1 MSLPPLVA
9 LNCPFHPSIQA
20 RVDKDPRFRLITNQG
35 FQTLTNEVESQI
47 EGLLLHP
54 AGTNRVVVDGA
65 FLRRFPRLKVV
76 SNQGVG
82 VDHINLEETRNLG
95 IQVGNTPNTVT
106 ASTADMAWALI
117 LSVARRV
124 VAGDAISRA
133 PSTTSFDPLWL
144 GKQVSGATLGVIGCG
159 RIGQAVARRGRGFDM
174 PILYHNR
181 SRLGVEVERGMGG
194 GELGAVAYCQDV
206 KDLVARSDFIVLA
219 APSTPETKGMISRE
233 LLACFKPGSCFINV
247 ARGDLVDQEALCTA
261 LRSGPLGA
269 AGLDVTSPEPLPR
282 GHELLQLENC
292 VITPHT
298 GTATLETRRLMNDL
312 AVDNLVAGL
321 QGLPLK
327 APVG

>member
-1 MSLPPLVA
+1 

-20 RVDKDPRFRLITNQG
+20 IVETDPRFRLITNQG
-35 FQTLTNEVESQI
+35 LQTLTPEEESQI

-65 FLRRFPRLKVV
+65 LLRRFPRLKVV

-82 VDHINLEETRNLG
+82 VDHISLEDARRAG
-95 IQVGNTPNTVT
+95 VQVGNTPNTVT

-144 GKQVSGATLGVIGCG
+144 GKQVTGATLGVIGCG
-159 RIGQAVARRGRGFDM
+159 RIGQAVVRRGRAFDM

-181 SRLGVEVERGMGG
+181 SRLGMEVERAMGG
-194 GELGAVAYCQDV
+194 GELEGVAYCQDV
-206 KDLVARSDFIVLA
+206 KDLVSRSDFIVLA
-219 APSTPETKGMISRE
+219 APSSPETKGMISRE
-233 LLACFKPGSCFINV
+233 LLGCFKPGSCFINV
-247 ARGDLVDQEALCTA
+247 ARGDLVDQEALCAA
-261 LRSGPLGA
+261 LRNGPVGA

-282 GHELLQLENC
+282 GHELLQMDNC

-312 AVDNLVAGL
+312 AVENLVAGL

-327 APVG
+327 APVV